1 MSQHQ
6 HPNGQQFLNKIE
18 NTREHMYTKIHPHGL
33 KLCENSFNGG
43 SSKQASYTC
52 WWLATPTSPSPTAP
66 WLLLLLLLLLLPLLL
81 FMRAKQQLPFVPHAA
96 GGGMQP
102 TEEHL
107 KNARSEGLDCNMLPN
122 SGRLSQ
128 LS

>member
-52 WWLATPTSPSPTAP
+52 WWLATPTSPSPIAHRPLAPAPAAAAAAAAAIVIIYASQTAASVCATCG
-66 WLLLLLLLLLLPLLL
+66 W
-81 FMRAKQQLPFVPHAA
+81 RRHAA
-96 GGGMQP
+96 DGGAFKKCTQRRP
-102 TEEHL
+102 
-107 KNARSEGLDCNMLPN
+107 
-122 SGRLSQ
+122 
-128 LS
+128 